1 MSTTTQGLSLH
12 RKLLAVIMATT
23 LLALLLAAGAFYLYD
38 RTTFRQK
45 IADDTSTLAD
55 SVEQTVATTAMTFN
69 DRELAAQILA
79 GLESNPRL
87 QSAVVYDR
95 EGEIFAR
102 WTRGSAAI
110 DHIEAAPPDGFVF
123 TDEHLVVRRDLT
135 FNDRPRGTLLIRSD
149 LTELQ
154 QRLRDYSRLLV
165 LIVLGTAAFAL
176 LLSFFFSRA
185 LAGPILQ
192 LAKVARSVTD
202 NKDYSIRAKKKS
214 SDEIGR
220 LTDDLNDMLAQIQQ
234 RDKELVV
241 ARDLA
246 EQASKS
252 KSSFLANMSHELRTP
267 LTAIIGYSEILEDD
281 AGDMGLDDFLP
292 DLQKIKGAGK
302 HLLGLINSILDLS
315 KVEAGKMELFLEDF
329 EVRRLVSEVATTVKP
344 LVEKN
349 HNSLQIHCPE
359 DLGQTRGD
367 QTKTRQI
374 LFNLLSNA
382 SKFTDNGRITLDV
395 NRSEAFGSDW
405 LVLIV
410 ADTGIGMNEDQT
422 KKLFKPF
429 TQADVSTA
437 RHYGGTGLGLA
448 LCKRFCELMGGWI
461 DVESHPGKGTTF
473 TVYLP
478 YEIRDDA
485 QSPKSL
491 QQRIDTGEWKRVMR
505 RNRDDETTGPADR
518 LVLVI
523 DDDPSVHELL
533 GSMLRGEGYRVEMAR
548 DGAEGLA
555 KARTLKPDVI
565 TLDVYMPDQDGWSV
579 LQQIQD
585 DAELRDIPVVMIS
598 VSDEAKKGIALGA
611 DFLAKPIDRDKL
623 KSLLA
628 KYGNG
633 DGRQRTALVVE
644 DDEDQR
650 RLVAKAL
657 GEQGWQ
663 VVEAE
668 NGVAGLRRLAED
680 EPDLIFLDLIMPQ
693 LDGFGFVSQLR
704 RNAAWRKIP
713 VVVLT
718 AMDLG
723 PAEIE
728 RLNGGVERILQKS
741 AYSFEE
747 LKDEI
752 QSLARTS
759 LRD

>member
-1 MSTTTQGLSLH
+1 
-12 RKLLAVIMATT
+12 
-23 LLALLLAAGAFYLYD
+23 
-38 RTTFRQK
+38 
-45 IADDTSTLAD
+45 
-55 SVEQTVATTAMTFN
+55 
-69 DRELAAQILA
+69 
-79 GLESNPRL
+79 
-87 QSAVVYDR
+87 
-95 EGEIFAR
+95 
-102 WTRGSAAI
+102 
-110 DHIEAAPPDGFVF
+110 
-123 TDEHLVVRRDLT
+123 
-135 FNDRPRGTLLIRSD
+135 
-149 LTELQ
+149 
-154 QRLRDYSRLLV
+154 
-165 LIVLGTAAFAL
+165 
-176 LLSFFFSRA
+176 
-185 LAGPILQ
+185 
-192 LAKVARSVTD
+192 
-202 NKDYSIRAKKKS
+202 
-214 SDEIGR
+214 
-220 LTDDLNDMLAQIQQ
+220 
-234 RDKELVV
+234 
-241 ARDLA
+241 
-246 EQASKS
+246 
-252 KSSFLANMSHELRTP
+252 
-267 LTAIIGYSEILEDD
+267 
-281 AGDMGLDDFLP
+281 
-292 DLQKIKGAGK
+292 
-302 HLLGLINSILDLS
+302 
-315 KVEAGKMELFLEDF
+315 MELFLEDF
-329 EVRRLVSEVATTVKP
+329 DISRLVNEVATTVKP

-349 HNSLQIHCPE
+349 HNSLQIQCPAE
-359 DLGQTRGD
+359 LGQTRGD

-382 SKFTDNGRITLDV
+382 SKFTDNGRISLDV
-395 NRSEAFGSDW
+395 SRSEAFGSDW
-405 LVLIV
+405 LVLMV
-410 ADTGIGMNEDQT
+410 SDTGIGMNEDQT

-461 DVESHPGKGTTF
+461 DVESESGKGTTF

-478 YEIRDDA
+478 YELRDDA
-485 QSPKSL
+485 QAPQSL

-505 RNRDDETTGPADR
+505 RNREEETVQADR

-548 DGAEGLA
+548 DGGEGLH

-579 LQQIQD
+579 LKQIQS

-611 DFLAKPIDRDKL
+611 DYLAKPIDRDKL

-633 DGRQRTALVVE
+633 DGGPRTALVVE

-650 RLVAKAL
+650 HLVAKAL
-657 GEQGWQ
+657 GDQGWQ
-663 VVEAE
+663 VMEAE

-704 RNAAWRKIP
+704 RNAAWREIP

-718 AMDLG
+718 AMDLS
-723 PAEIE
+723 PADIE

-741 AYSFEE
+741 AYSFDE

-759 LRD
+759 LRG

>member
-1 MSTTTQGLSLH
+1 MSSTTQGMSVR
-12 RKLLAVIMATT
+12 RKLLAVIMVTT
-23 LLALLLAAGAFYLYD
+23 LLALVLAAVAFFLYD
-38 RTTFRQK
+38 RTSFRQK
-45 IADDTSTLAD
+45 IANDTSTLAN
-55 SVEQTVATTAMTFN
+55 SVKQTLATTAMAYN
-69 DRELAAQILA
+69 DRQLAEQILA
-79 GLESNPRL
+79 GLESDSRL

-102 WTRGSAAI
+102 WSRGTAAI
-110 DHIEAAPPDGFVF
+110 DRPDAAPPNDLVF
-123 TDEHLVVRRDLT
+123 TDEYLVVRRDLT
-135 FNDRPRGTLLIRSD
+135 FNERPLGILLIRSD

-154 QRLRDYSRLLV
+154 ERLQDYSRILS
-165 LIVLGTAAFAL
+165 LIVAGTAAAAL
-176 LLSFFFSRA
+176 LLSFFFARA
-185 LAGPILQ
+185 LSNPILE
-192 LAKVARSVTD
+192 LARVARSVTD
-202 NKDYSIRAKKKS
+202 DKDYSIRATKKS

-234 RDKELVV
+234 RDQELVV

-246 EQASKS
+246 EQANQSKS
-252 KSSFLANMSHELRTP
+252 AFLANMSHELRTP

-281 AGDMGLDDFLP
+281 ASDMGLEDFLP
-292 DLQKIKGAGK
+292 DLQKIKAAGK

-329 EVRRLVSEVATTVKP
+329 EIRRLVDEVATTVQP

-349 HNSLQIHCPE
+349 HNRLEIRCAE
-359 DLGQTRGD
+359 ELGATRGD

-382 SKFTDNGRITLDV
+382 SKFTDNGRIALEVD
-395 NRSEAFGSDW
+395 RSEAFGSDW
-405 LVLIV
+405 LVLRV
-410 ADTGIGMNEDQT
+410 SDTGIGMNEDQT

-461 DVESHPGKGTTF
+461 DVESRPGKGTTF

-478 YEIRDDA
+478 FEIRDDS

-491 QQRIDTGEWKRVMR
+491 QERIDTGEWKRETR
-505 RNRDDETTGPADR
+505 RGREEPVAAGGR

-533 GSMLRGEGYRVEMAR
+533 GNTLRTEGYRVEMAQN
-548 DGAEGLA
+548 GAEGLE
-555 KARTLKPDVI
+555 KARALRPDVI
-565 TLDVYMPDQDGWSV
+565 TLDIYMPDQDGWSV

-585 DAELRDIPVVMIS
+585 DPTLRETPVVMIS
-598 VSDEAKKGIALGA
+598 VSDEGKKGIALGA
-611 DFLAKPIDRDKL
+611 DFLSKPIDRNKL
-623 KSLLA
+623 KSLLS

-633 DGRQRTALVVE
+633 EGQRTALVVE

-657 GEQGWQ
+657 ADQGWQ
-663 VVEAE
+663 VLEAE
-668 NGVAGLRRLAED
+668 NGVAGLRRLAD
-680 EPDLIFLDLIMPQ
+680 QEPDLIFLDLIMPQ

-704 RNAAWRKIP
+704 RNAAWREIP

-723 PAEIE
+723 PSEIE

-741 AYSFEE
+741 AYSYEE

-759 LRD
+759 LRG